1 MFKAAIFDL
10 DGTLLNALGDIEEAC
25 NYALVQN
32 NLPVIETEK
41 YKAVLGKGRKKI
53 IESIIPNEHK
63 NEKKINEI
71 LSNFN
76 SYYETHMMNKT
87 KPYEGIIE
95 LLDDLNK
102 NNIITA
108 IVSNKPHEYTKI
120 IVNHYFGNR
129 VKIVFGQRAGF
140 DIKPNPDTLLEVINI
155 LNLAKNECIFIGDTE
170 IDLMTAKN
178 ANIKSIGVLWGYRS
192 LQKLES
198 EGADYIVST
207 TDELKNIII
216 NG

>member
-1 MFKAAIFDL
+1 MYKATIFDL

-32 NLPVIETEK
+32 NLPVVETEK
-41 YKAVLGKGRKKI
+41 YKALLGRGRRKL
-53 IESIIPNEHK
+53 IESLIPNENK
-63 NEKKINEI
+63 NEETINEI
-71 LSNFN
+71 LSKFN

-87 KPYEGIIE
+87 IPYEGIIE
-95 LLDDLNK
+95 LLDELNK
-102 NNIITA
+102 NNIVTA
-108 IVSNKPHEYTKI
+108 IVSNKPHEFTKVI
-120 IVNHYFGNR
+120 ANHYFGNKI
-129 VKIVFGQRAGF
+129 KIVFGQRAGF

-207 TDELKNIII
+207 TDELKDIVI
-216 NG
+216 NT